1 LARNAGHAAFG
12 AASAQ
17 GPAMANRPARQSNW
31 RMPPLSTLERPVMS
45 MQRKIGMLTW
55 RGYLFLA
62 FAPVIVKVINVAIA
76 K

>member
-1 LARNAGHAAFG
+1 MTARP
-12 AASAQ
+12 S
-17 GPAMANRPARQSNW
+17 RPSNW
-31 RMPPLSTLERPVMS
+31 RLPPLSTLERPVMS
-45 MQRKIGMLTW
+45 MQGKIGMLTL

>member
-1 LARNAGHAAFG
+1 
-12 AASAQ
+12 
-17 GPAMANRPARQSNW
+17 MTDRPSRPSNW

-45 MQRKIGMLTW
+45 MQGKIGMLTL

>member
-1 LARNAGHAAFG
+1 
-12 AASAQ
+12 
-17 GPAMANRPARQSNW
+17 MANRPARQSNW